1 MQPCNGYCLLPQ
13 ESHCAKHKP
22 MDSLQSLQISPM
34 LFFILVSLSVSI
46 IVLIPMRKKLPYP
59 PGPRGYP
66 IIGNMGMM
74 DQLTH
79 RGLARLS
86 RQYGGLCHLQM
97 RGLHVVV
104 VSTPEIARE
113 VLQVQDIVFANRPA
127 NVAIVYLTYDRA
139 DLGCANYGSF
149 WCQMR
154 KVCVMKL
161 FSRKR
166 AESWASVRD
175 EVEFIIRQVLK
186 KTGEP
191 VNIGELVF
199 ALTRSITYKAA
210 FGSSP
215 NEGARRVCV
224 NFARIFKAFWSL

>member
-1 MQPCNGYCLLPQ
+1 
-13 ESHCAKHKP
+13 
-22 MDSLQSLQISPM
+22 
-34 LFFILVSLSVSI
+34 
-46 IVLIPMRKKLPYP
+46 
-59 PGPRGYP
+59 
-66 IIGNMGMM
+66 MGMM

-149 WCQMR
+149 WRQMR
-154 KVCVMKL
+154 KICVMKL